1 MEFFS
6 SIVTMVPF
14 LMRIDW
20 VMSELDDANYERISR
35 LSGKLS
41 IEISVAADPNPNPGV
56 IWESLR
62 HGAVV
67 TRNADRPKARV
78 SADALKLE

>member
-1 MEFFS
+1 
-6 SIVTMVPF
+6 
-14 LMRIDW
+14 MRIMRGLMK
-20 VMSELDDANYERISR
+20 VCKAFSSR

>member
-1 MEFFS
+1 MRG
-6 SIVTMVPF
+6 
-14 LMRIDW
+14 LMTGCK
-20 VMSELDDANYERISR
+20 AFTSR

-41 IEISVAADPNPNPGV
+41 IEVSVAAEPNPNPGV

-67 TRNADRPKARV
+67 TRNADRPKARI
-78 SADALKLE
+78 SAHALKLE

>member
-1 MEFFS
+1 MRGSLKTCKAFS
-6 SIVTMVPF
+6 
-14 LMRIDW
+14 
-20 VMSELDDANYERISR
+20 SR
-35 LSGKLS
+35 LSGKPS
-41 IEISVAADPNPNPGV
+41 IKISAADPNPNPGV

>member
-1 MEFFS
+1 
-6 SIVTMVPF
+6 
-14 LMRIDW
+14 MRIMRGLMK
-20 VMSELDDANYERISR
+20 VCKAFGSR

>member
-1 MEFFS
+1 
-6 SIVTMVPF
+6 
-14 LMRIDW
+14 MRIMRGSLKTCK
-20 VMSELDDANYERISR
+20 VFSAR

-56 IWESLR
+56 VWESLR

-67 TRNADRPKARV
+67 TRNADRPKAWV
-78 SADALKLE
+78 GAHALKLE

>member
-1 MEFFS
+1 MMRGSLKTCKAFS
-6 SIVTMVPF
+6 
-14 LMRIDW
+14 
-20 VMSELDDANYERISR
+20 SR
-35 LSGKLS
+35 LSGKMS
-41 IEISVAADPNPNPGV
+41 IEIPVAADPNPNPGV

>member
-1 MEFFS
+1 MRGSVKTCKAFS
-6 SIVTMVPF
+6 SG
-14 LMRIDW
+14 
-20 VMSELDDANYERISR
+20 

-41 IEISVAADPNPNPGV
+41 IEIFVAADPKPNPGV

-78 SADALKLE
+78 SAHALKLE

>member
-1 MEFFS
+1 MRIMGGLLKVCKAFS
-6 SIVTMVPF
+6 SQ
-14 LMRIDW
+14 
-20 VMSELDDANYERISR
+20 

-41 IEISVAADPNPNPGV
+41 IEISVAADPNPNPGI

-67 TRNADRPKARV
+67 TRNADRPKTWV
-78 SADALKLE
+78 SARALKLE

>member
-1 MEFFS
+1 
-6 SIVTMVPF
+6 
-14 LMRIDW
+14 
-20 VMSELDDANYERISR
+20 MSELDDANYERIDEVCKAFSSR

-41 IEISVAADPNPNPGV
+41 IEISVAADPNPNPCV